1 MRRPNMLGAL
11 LAGAG
16 MAASCAPALDRIS
29 PQLPEYRI
37 AVLVR
42 PVAGRCRTTTIPAL
56 AFVTSQQ
63 TVTWEV
69 VSLDRAACKPEE
81 VRIAAKPREGAARA
95 TQGSGQYPPDGSFKP
110 GPGERPETLAV
121 RGLRPG
127 RYQYNVTIGA
137 ETEDPELEVW
147 R

>member
-1 MRRPNMLGAL
+1 MAL
-11 LAGAG
+11 
-16 MAASCAPALDRIS
+16 SCAPALDRIS

-69 VSLDRAACKPEE
+69 VSLDRATCKPEE

-95 TQGSGQYPPDGSFKP
+95 TSGQYPPDGGFKP
-110 GPGERPETLAV
+110 GPGERPETLFV